1 MTGFEKISESALRC
15 FRWLILGDEDVKDC
29 NLSDTER
36 KIIEKYSDV
45 DVLQREL
52 DLFDSIDNSK
62 AYLKFVESVRKSARE
77 RRAKL
82 LRRTFI
88 GVSAAAV
95 ILLLIVAG
103 GVFGG
108 GDDVTVVNKYALA
121 ESEKVLLI
129 TSEGETYSTSGE
141 IKVEDEKV
149 VAEKSK
155 LISTERD
162 NAEQAKIYELITP
175 AGVRQKIT
183 LPDGSIVWLNA
194 ASSLKFPTNF
204 DDTARV
210 VKLCGEAYFDVV
222 KSSRPFIV
230 KIENA
235 SIMVYGT
242 TFNISSYQSASLS
255 NISLYTGSIGLKT
268 ERSSIK
274 LIPGHYVEID
284 NMTQLISDPEENFSD
299 SPDWMRGRMEF
310 LSQPLG
316 KVFEVIGRWYGVNY
330 EISPEIRNL
339 EVTIMISDKTSL
351 EELSELLEMTQ
362 NISVLNENNKL
373 VITKH

>member
-162 NAEQAKIYELITP
+162 NAEQAKINELITP

-268 ERSSIK
+268 ERSSIN

>member
-15 FRWLILGDEDVKDC
+15 FRWLILGDEDVKGC

-62 AYLKFVESVRKSARE
+62 AFLKFVESVRKSARE

-149 VAEKSK
+149 VAEKSN

-162 NAEQAKIYELITP
+162 NAEQVKINELITP

-316 KVFEVIGRWYGVNY
+316 KVFEVISRWYGVNY

-362 NISVLNENNKL
+362 NISVLNKNNKL

>member
-162 NAEQAKIYELITP
+162 YAEQAKINELITP

-204 DDTARV
+204 DDTVRV

-222 KSSRPFIV
+222 KSSRPFVV

-255 NISLYTGSIGLKT
+255 NVSLYTGSIGLKT

-362 NISVLNENNKL
+362 NISILNENNKL